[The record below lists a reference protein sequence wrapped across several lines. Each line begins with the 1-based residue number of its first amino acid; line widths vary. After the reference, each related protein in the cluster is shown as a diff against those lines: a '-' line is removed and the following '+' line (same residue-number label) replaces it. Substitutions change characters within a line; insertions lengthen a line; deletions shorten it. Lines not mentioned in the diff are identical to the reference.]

1 MSTMVLSFKK
11 LSQEDQG
18 RAGGKGGTL
27 ARLYQ
32 SGFSVPDG
40 FVILPNAFK
49 DDELT
54 RDAWFEAR
62 LQLERLRNGNGKTA
76 FAVRSSALSEDSLQ
90 ASFAGEFDTVLDVH
104 TDAMVREAV
113 EMVRRSGGSE
123 RVQAYTL
130 AKGMDTGHDVAV
142 VVQKLVRA
150 EISGVLFTA
159 DPVTGSHMKM
169 SGNYI
174 YGLGDELVS
183 GEIEPYIFS
192 IKRPKGV
199 YKGPPE
205 LKPFAKKLFNLGSK
219 LERELG
225 GPQDIEWCIAG
236 GKLYLLQSRP
246 ITTLVGYNPQT
257 GMWNSSLTGDYL
269 WMGHEVFP
277 DVMTPSSWSI
287 WQKFHQFSIAGI
299 TGIGNIGGRLYI
311 NYSLIHTLMLTF
323 GRSEKETI
331 DQMTLTAGTIP
342 PGVAIP
348 PVPITKLGMIK
359 EWIPIAKELLPR
371 QFRLK
376 RKSQEIIKNAPERC
390 QAYRLIIQQTDDMG
404 ELIALWN
411 NELYPYFDDFLQLQ
425 DTANEDYFN
434 PFMALKKKLTGLVGD
449 EKAKAILST
458 ISAGSGELAS
468 MGNLVGLERL
478 SRGEIS
484 REEYHQLAGHRP
496 EKENELAEPRLYENP
511 DWIDKQ
517 LANYDAA
524 SINYQEMI
532 DSRAAE
538 FEATWSALER
548 EHPKNAKYF
557 RKKISQIRGA
567 MIKRENIRSELTR
580 VFGVLRMWF
589 LRASELTGMGDD
601 IFFLSIEEVQQLL
614 SGDED
619 VIAYI
624 PKRTETFRK
633 LIALPAYPLFINGR
647 FDPFEWAQDPDRRG
661 DVYDSHASLPIPE
674 SDVVSGF
681 PGSAGRVE
689 GVIRIL
695 HSPKEGH
702 LLKDGEILVAS
713 TTNVGWTPILPKASA
728 VITDIGAPLSHAAII
743 ARELG
748 IPAVVGCG
756 NATMRLRTG
765 DKVMVDGG
773 QGIVEIRS

>member
-1 MSTMVLSFKK
+1 
-11 LSQEDQG
+11 
-18 RAGGKGGTL
+18 
-27 ARLYQ
+27 
-32 SGFSVPDG
+32 VPDG

-113 EMVRRSGGSE
+113 ETVRRSGGSE

-192 IKRPKGV
+192 IQRPKGV

-205 LKPFAKKLFNLGSK
+205 LKPFARKLFNLGSK

-390 QAYRLIIQQTDDMG
+390 QAYRLMIQQIDGTALYSFPKTMFGDILFSLGQLPRQVENRHLHRFVIFGAFDGKFSGVAAHIENPFRFILENRWQNFG
-404 ELIALWN
+404 ESKVRIIMIEGKPAFLCLGGQFGQALVN
-411 NELYPYFDDFLQLQ
+411 GGPVTEDLQAGRFSRFDRFFQREHPQVIHIVGKIGIHPCQLVPQKEPPRFGDVELAVESRNQLQ
-425 DTANEDYFN
+425 T
-434 PFMALKKKLTGLVGD
+434 
-449 EKAKAILST
+449 
-458 ISAGSGELAS
+458 
-468 MGNLVGLERL
+468 
-478 SRGEIS
+478 
-484 REEYHQLAGHRP
+484 
-496 EKENELAEPRLYENP
+496 EPRL
-511 DWIDKQ
+511 Q
-517 LANYDAA
+517 QHLHA
-524 SINYQEMI
+524 INGKGQFLR
-532 DSRAAE
+532 DRFDFKS
-538 FEATWSALER
+538 FSSAL
-548 EHPKNAKYF
+548 
-557 RKKISQIRGA
+557 
-567 MIKRENIRSELTR
+567 
-580 VFGVLRMWF
+580 
-589 LRASELTGMGDD
+589 
-601 IFFLSIEEVQQLL
+601 
-614 SGDED
+614 
-619 VIAYI
+619 
-624 PKRTETFRK
+624 
-633 LIALPAYPLFINGR
+633 
-647 FDPFEWAQDPDRRG
+647 
-661 DVYDSHASLPIPE
+661 
-674 SDVVSGF
+674 
-681 PGSAGRVE
+681 
-689 GVIRIL
+689 
-695 HSPKEGH
+695 
-702 LLKDGEILVAS
+702 
-713 TTNVGWTPILPKASA
+713 
-728 VITDIGAPLSHAAII
+728 
-743 ARELG
+743 
-748 IPAVVGCG
+748 
-756 NATMRLRTG
+756 
-765 DKVMVDGG
+765 
-773 QGIVEIRS
+773 